1 MAFLEENCVLNILT
15 DDILEECHPF
25 VCGDD
30 DMDEFFQKDAL
41 DYTRYRMGKS
51 YCFRM
56 KDDTQTIVA
65 CFTVSNDSIRI
76 YNLPRSRRD
85 YMKSL
90 THHEKPLRRYPGVLI
105 GRLGVSSEFA
115 GKGVGSEALDFV
127 KGWFYSSSNKTGCRF
142 VIVDAV
148 NDLQV
153 LSFYEKNGFR
163 PLFPTEEQEFA
174 YTMGK
179 KDTPVKLDTR
189 LMYFDLLNLRQED

>member
-1 MAFLEENCVLNILT
+1 
-15 DDILEECHPF
+15 
-25 VCGDD
+25 
-30 DMDEFFQKDAL
+30 MDEFFQKDAL
-41 DYTRYRMGKS
+41 DYTRYKMGKS

-56 KDDTQTIVA
+56 KDDIKTIVA

-76 YNLPRSRRD
+76 YDLPSSRRD

-90 THHEKPLRRYPGVLI
+90 THHEKPLRRYLGVLI

-148 NDLQV
+148 NDPQV
-153 LSFYEKNGFR
+153 LSFYEKNDFR
-163 PLFPTEEQEFA
+163 SLFPTEEQEFA

-189 LMYFDLLNLRQED
+189 LMYFDLLKLRQ